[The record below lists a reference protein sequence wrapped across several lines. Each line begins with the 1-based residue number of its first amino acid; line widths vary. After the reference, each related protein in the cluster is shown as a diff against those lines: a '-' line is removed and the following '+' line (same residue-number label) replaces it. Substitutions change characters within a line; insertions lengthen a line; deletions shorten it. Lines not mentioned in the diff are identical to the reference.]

1 MFLISKPSS
10 HVYWQIMLHLSYG
23 NRILVVL
30 LLRVVSVVVH
40 FLRTIHL
47 NLWFFLSFYLFIQI
61 TNKILCDYFRQFG
74 AIERVQIVPERL
86 KFFDILPAVGTAGTG
101 FVDQPP
107 SQRKYYAYVTFVNT
121 LGASEAL
128 SKQRHLVQER
138 EIEVEQAFSWNQP
151 AADLEKH
158 FMENQQPTSTAKET
172 LYRTIDEGLN
182 DDCIYKIMTYLNI
195 FDLAAM
201 AKYNSR
207 FQAVAEQIHCLTISR
222 SANENPVTLMELRN
236 ILRLLGFGHSVT
248 NLTVSIKSFH
258 LSAQRHICD
267 RLFQYIGPQLR
278 SLTLSS
284 FGVTTEQFELMKP
297 LLFHLNFLDIDF
309 NYNFD
314 YRRFNCAW
322 PNLKTLRMRTS
333 GFVDTFISEDE
344 PAPEFPAL
352 TKLMIASGYRLHKNL
367 FQRLHRACSKI
378 TELVVINI
386 DDYYSELP
394 TLVLRTTDLA
404 NLSEFTELTRLH
416 LSFSRSYFNAT
427 IIDVI
432 SKLTKL
438 EHLTLEITNV
448 RQSDDR
454 IFIPLNRSLRQI
466 GSCLPNIAEVRFSGI
481 PLEED
486 KLVELIRFATKLN
499 NICIYECNIE
509 LNAQLI
515 RNIVTSRKELFSTT
529 IGQRTPIPLNIIV
542 NEFSDPV
549 IMNVSIPL
557 QLHPNSLLANS

>member
-1 MFLISKPSS
+1 M
-10 HVYWQIMLHLSYG
+10 
-23 NRILVVL
+23 
-30 LLRVVSVVVH
+30 
-40 FLRTIHL
+40 
-47 NLWFFLSFYLFIQI
+47 
-61 TNKILCDYFRQFG
+61 CDYFRQFG

-107 SQRKYYAYVTFVNT
+107 SQRKYYAYVTFVNA

-128 SKQRHLVQER
+128 SRQQRHVVQER
-138 EIEVEQAFSWNQP
+138 EIDVEQAFSWNQP

-158 FMENQQPTSTAKET
+158 FMENQVPTSSQKQT
-172 LYRTIDEGLN
+172 LYRQIDESLN
-182 DDCIYKIMTYLNI
+182 DDCIYKIMTYLDI

-207 FQAVAEQIHCLTISR
+207 FQAVAEQIHCLTIARPS
-222 SANENPVTLMELRN
+222 NEKSVTLMELRN

-248 NLTVSIKSFH
+248 NLTISIKSFN

-297 LLFHLNFLDIDF
+297 LLFHLNYLDIDF

-322 PNLKTLRMRTS
+322 PNLKTLRMRTP
-333 GFVDTFISEDE
+333 GFVDTFISEDD

-367 FQRLHRACSKI
+367 FQRLHRACSRI

-427 IIDVI
+427 IIEVI

-438 EHLTLEITNV
+438 EHITLEITNV

-454 IFIPLNRSLRQI
+454 IFMPLNRSLRQI
-466 GSCLPNIAEVRFSGI
+466 GFCLPNITEVRFSGI

-486 KLVELIRFATKLN
+486 KLVELIRFASKLESL
-499 NICIYECNIE
+499 CIYECNIE

-515 RNIVTSRKELFSTT
+515 RNIVASRRELFSTT
-529 IGQRTPIPLNIIV
+529 FGQRKPIPLNVIV

-549 IMNVSIPL
+549 IMNVSILKEKKISDFVSP
-557 QLHPNSLLANS
+557 

>member
-1 MFLISKPSS
+1 
-10 HVYWQIMLHLSYG
+10 
-23 NRILVVL
+23 
-30 LLRVVSVVVH
+30 
-40 FLRTIHL
+40 
-47 NLWFFLSFYLFIQI
+47 
-61 TNKILCDYFRQFG
+61 
-74 AIERVQIVPERL
+74 
-86 KFFDILPAVGTAGTG
+86 
-101 FVDQPP
+101 
-107 SQRKYYAYVTFVNT
+107 
-121 LGASEAL
+121 
-128 SKQRHLVQER
+128 
-138 EIEVEQAFSWNQP
+138 
-151 AADLEKH
+151 
-158 FMENQQPTSTAKET
+158 
-172 LYRTIDEGLN
+172 
-182 DDCIYKIMTYLNI
+182 
-195 FDLAAM
+195 M

-207 FQAVAEQIHCLTISR
+207 FQAVAEQIHCLTITR
-222 SANENPVTLMELRN
+222 SANENSVTLMELRN

-248 NLTVSIKSFH
+248 NLTVSIKAFN
-258 LSAQRHICD
+258 LCAQRHICD

-322 PNLKTLRMRTS
+322 PNLKTLRMRTP

-454 IFIPLNRSLRQI
+454 IFMPLNRSLRQI

-486 KLVELIRFATKLN
+486 KLVELIRFATKLQSL
-499 NICIYECNIE
+499 CIYECNIE

-549 IMNVSIPL
+549 LMNVSIPTTTTSNFIVRKFFIFPSFECINYFSWSWAPAWYHIWL
-557 QLHPNSLLANS
+557 FNAITTRISSTKDTSCKMKEHRGHLFAFVGFALATIQENAIRFVWEIACSYFGHKTIFSYRISLENNRNGIISPIFYNIQKIKN